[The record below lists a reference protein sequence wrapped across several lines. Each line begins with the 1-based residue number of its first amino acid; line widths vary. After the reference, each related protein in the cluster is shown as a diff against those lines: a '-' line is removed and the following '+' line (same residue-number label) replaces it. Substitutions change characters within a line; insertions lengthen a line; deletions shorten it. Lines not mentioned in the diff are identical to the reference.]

1 MTEAEALPCIQQ
13 ARELDE
19 LNTAEDDYTRACQR
33 GDGATVLAS
42 QRSRI
47 TAMCSAFFH
56 CHGRRPVLRNGV
68 WI

>member
-19 LNTAEDDYTRACQR
+19 LNAAEDD
-33 GDGATVLAS
+33 
-42 QRSRI
+42 
-47 TAMCSAFFH
+47 CSAACRNKASAHGQAWLRARVNDLCTRFLET
-56 CHGRRPVLRNGV
+56 HGRRPVLRNGV